1 MTPTRFILLQVIVVG
16 LLWLP
21 LTARAEK
28 SPESISI
35 WPSGAPGEKGEPND
49 GIELPLKPDDT
60 TIRITNVTNPTFRVF
75 PAPAEK
81 NTGAAVV
88 ICPGGGYNILAYN
101 KEGTE
106 VAEWL
111 NSIGVTGIVLKYR
124 VPAHKGQ
131 PRYTAPLADVQ
142 RSLGMVRHRASQWQI
157 KPNRIGVLGFSAG
170 GHLSAAVST
179 NYTKR
184 TYDPIDAADQV
195 SCRPDFAL
203 LIYPAY
209 LALADQG
216 NKLAPELNVTNE
228 TPPTFLLQTQDDG
241 VRVESSVFYYLA
253 LKKAEVPAEMHLY
266 PRGGHGYGLR
276 PSPQTVST
284 WPARAEQWMRSL
296 GVLDTGV
303 AGQDSTSR
311 P

>member
-1 MTPTRFILLQVIVVG
+1 MIAHRVLALGIIAVSLLC
-16 LLWLP
+16 LP
-21 LTARAEK
+21 LTVLAEK
-28 SPESISI
+28 LPEPITL
-35 WPSGAPGEKGEPND
+35 WPSGAPGEKGEPNQ
-49 GIELPLKPDDT
+49 GIELPLKPNDT
-60 TIRITNVTNPTFRVF
+60 TTRITGVTSPTISVF

-124 VPAHKGQ
+124 VPARKIP
-131 PRYTAPLADVQ
+131 PRHLAPLADVQ
-142 RSLGMVRHRASQWQI
+142 RAMGMVRHRASEWQI
-157 KPNRIGVLGFSAG
+157 KPDRIGVLGFSAG
-170 GHLSAAVST
+170 GHLAAALST
-179 NYTKR
+179 NYGKR

-216 NKLAPELNVTNE
+216 NKLAPELNVSAD
-228 TPPTFLLQTQDDG
+228 TPPTFLMQTQDDG
-241 VRVESSVFYYLA
+241 VRVECSVFYYLA
-253 LKKAEVPAEMHLY
+253 LKNAEVPAEMHLY

-276 PSPQTVST
+276 ASPQTVST
-284 WPARAEQWMRSL
+284 WPQRAEQWMRSL
-296 GVLDTGV
+296 GVLDS
-303 AGQDSTSR
+303 APKGQESTSR